1 MMWTEKRNN
10 PNDRFE
16 YVYEQGGTDKLMII
30 VDKMTGVNYL
40 LTNTGITPLLNA
52 DGSVVTTQLEGTW

>member
-1 MMWTEKRNN
+1 MMWTEKTN

-16 YVYEQGGTDKLMII
+16 CVYSQVGQCRVQII

-40 LTNTGITPLLNA
+40 VSETGVTPLLNA
-52 DGSVVTTQLEGTW
+52 DGTVVSTQLEGTW